1 MTEQKPEENIVV
13 NYSINSEIAG
23 DKRNTNVPILE
34 AARDIFKHVKEKA
47 MQCAI
52 KGEFIQFD
60 NVDEL
65 KEKLSFAV
73 KSGFTIHCYDE
84 DLGG

>member
-1 MTEQKPEENIVV
+1 MQETVTQNEVLI

-23 DKRNTNVPILE
+23 DKRNVGVPLIE
-34 AARDIFKHVKEKA
+34 AAKDIFKHVKEKA

-52 KGEFIQFD
+52 KGEFIQFSCIE
-60 NVDEL
+60 EL
-65 KEKLSFAV
+65 QQKLSIAAQR
-73 KSGFTIHCYDE
+73 GFTIHCYDE